1 MAELK
6 KCPFCGGEAEIIECA
21 SGHGNREFIKDYRI
35 ECPSCKIYFRRTT
48 RLRLEEGQPVFIAN
62 GYQEAIEAW
71 NRRAE

>member
-1 MAELK
+1 MTELK
-6 KCPFCGGEAEIIECA
+6 KCPFCGEKAEITECA
-21 SGHGNREFIKDYRI
+21 PGHDNHEFTKDYI
-35 ECPSCKIYFRRTT
+35 IGCPSCKVYFIKTT